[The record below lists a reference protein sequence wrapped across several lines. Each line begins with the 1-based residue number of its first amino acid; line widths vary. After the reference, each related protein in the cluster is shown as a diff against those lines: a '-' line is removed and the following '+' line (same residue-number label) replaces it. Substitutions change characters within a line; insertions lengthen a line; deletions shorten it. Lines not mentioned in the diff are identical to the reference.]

1 MNQSNEDT
9 VNTLID
15 ALLADDR
22 SPHFAIGYLGNMI
35 RRYMD
40 ECDSVDEN
48 VKAHIG
54 YLKES
59 V

>member
-1 MNQSNEDT
+1 MNQSNEETVDT
-9 VNTLID
+9 LVDT
-15 ALLADDR
+15 LLADDR

-35 RRYMD
+35 RRYMEAD
-40 ECDSVDEN
+40 DSVDEN